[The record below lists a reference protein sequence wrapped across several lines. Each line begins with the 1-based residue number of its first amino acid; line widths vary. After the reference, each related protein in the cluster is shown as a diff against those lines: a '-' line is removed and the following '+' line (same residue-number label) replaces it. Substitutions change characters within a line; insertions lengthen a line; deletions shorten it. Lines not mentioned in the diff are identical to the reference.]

1 MNISELDVIN
11 IGRNSFDAVLFD
23 LDGVVTRTAEVHA
36 ASWKQLFD
44 GYLQH
49 ISRGSEWEPFDIER
63 DYRRYV
69 DGRPRYEGVKS
80 FLASRN
86 IDLPYGSPADPPESE
101 TICGLGNRK
110 NLFFNRQIEKDGV
123 YVYGTSVDLIRLL
136 RKNGFKTAVVTSSKN
151 CVTILKAAKIE
162 DLFDVR
168 VDGTHVAGEKLHGKP
183 EPDIFLKAAKEL
195 GTTPGRS
202 VVFEDAESGVA
213 AGKRGGFGL
222 VIGVDRTGN
231 SQRLIEQGAHLV
243 VTDLSQ
249 ITVDGDRP
257 FPALPV
263 ATLPSAL
270 DSFQEISS
278 RLKDNKIFVAL
289 DYDGTLTPIV
299 DRPEDAIISKEMRRY
314 VNDLAGVCTL
324 VVISGRDL
332 GDVRDLVGIE
342 SLIYAG
348 SHGFDI
354 SGPQGQNISFRQGDE
369 FLPLLDKAETSIRS
383 LLENIPGTS
392 VERKKYSIAVHYRL
406 AAEKDIPRVE
416 TIVDNSLAEHK
427 GLVKGSGKK
436 VFELRPGIDW
446 DKGKALLWI
455 MDALEFDLQS
465 TAPVYVGDDTTDE
478 DAFAVIGDNG
488 IGIVVSEGKAT
499 ETTAARFTLADT
511 EEVGVFL
518 QKLTRW
524 IREGGE
530 E

>member
-1 MNISELDVIN
+1 MNITGLDVN

-44 GYLQH
+44 GYLQQ
-49 ISRGSEWEPFDIER
+49 ISNGSEWKPFDIEQ

-69 DGRPRYEGVKS
+69 DGKPRYEGVRS
-80 FLASRN
+80 FLGSRN
-86 IDLPYGSPADPPESE
+86 IDLPYGSPADPPEKE

-110 NLFFNRQIEKDGV
+110 NIFFNRQLKKVGV
-123 YVYGTSVDLIRLL
+123 SVYGSSVDLIRML
-136 RKNGFKTAVVTSSKN
+136 RKKGFKTAVVTSSKN
-151 CVTILKAAKIE
+151 CVPVLRAANIE
-162 DLFDVR
+162 NLFDVR
-168 VDGTHVAGEKLHGKP
+168 VDGTHIENEGLHGKP

-213 AGKRGGFGL
+213 AGKKGGFGL

-231 SQRLIEQGAHLV
+231 RDRLLEQGAHRV

-249 ITVDGDRP
+249 ISVDGDRP
-257 FPALPV
+257 FPAMPV
-263 ATLPSAL
+263 AALPSAL
-270 DSFQEISS
+270 DSFHEISA
-278 RLKDNKIFVAL
+278 RLKGRNIFVAL

-299 DRPEDAIISKEMRRY
+299 DRPEDAVISPEMRRK

-332 GDVRDLVGIE
+332 KDVRDLVGIE

-354 SGPQGQNISFRQGDE
+354 SGPRGQDMSFRQGDE
-369 FLPLLDKAETSIRS
+369 FIPLLDKAEKAIRT
-383 LLENIPGTS
+383 LLNEIPGTS
-392 VERKKYSIAVHYRL
+392 IERKKYSIAVHYRL
-406 AAEKDIPRVE
+406 AGEEDIPRVE
-416 TIVDNSLAEHK
+416 AIVDNSLAEHE

-436 VFELRPGIDW
+436 VYELRPGIDW

-455 MDALEFDLQS
+455 MNALGFELKA
-465 TAPVYVGDDTTDE
+465 TAPVYIGDDTTDE
-478 DAFAVIGDNG
+478 DAFAVIGNHG
-488 IGIVVSEGKAT
+488 TGIVVSEGKAT
-499 ETTAARFTLADT
+499 ESTAARFTLADT
-511 EEVGVFL
+511 EEVGIFL
-518 QKLTRW
+518 QRLTTW
-524 IREGGE
+524 ISEGE
-530 E
+530 ER

>member
-1 MNISELDVIN
+1 MNISGPDVN
-11 IGRNSFDAVLFD
+11 IGRESFDAVLFD

-44 GYLQH
+44 GYLQQ
-49 ISRGSEWEPFDIER
+49 ISRNSEWKPFDIEH
-63 DYRRYV
+63 DYTRYV

-86 IDLPYGSPADPPESE
+86 IDLPYGSPADPPERE

-123 YVYGTSVDLIRLL
+123 SVYGASLDLIRLL
-136 RKNGFKTAVVTSSKN
+136 RKKGFKTAVVTSSKN
-151 CVTILKAAKIE
+151 CVTILKAANIE
-162 DLFDVR
+162 NLFDVR
-168 VDGTHVAGEKLHGKP
+168 VDGIHIANEKLHGKP
-183 EPDIFLKAAKEL
+183 EPDIFLKAAKAL

-202 VVFEDAESGVA
+202 VVFEDAESGVS
-213 AGKRGGFGL
+213 AGKKGKFGL

-231 SQRLIEQGAHLV
+231 SDRLLEKGAHQV

-263 ATLPSAL
+263 ATLPSAME
-270 DSFQEISS
+270 SFHEISA
-278 RLKDNKIFVAL
+278 RLKERKIFVAL

-299 DRPEDAIISKEMRRY
+299 DRPEDAIISREMRRK

-332 GDVRDLVGIE
+332 KDVRDLVGID

-354 SGPQGQNISFRQGDE
+354 SGPQGQNMSFRQGDE
-369 FLPLLDKAETSIRS
+369 FLPLLDKAETGIRN

-406 AAEKDIPRVE
+406 AAEKNVPRVE
-416 TIVDNSLAEHK
+416 TIVDDSLAQHE

-455 MDALEFDLQS
+455 MNALEFNPQT
-465 TAPVYVGDDTTDE
+465 TAPVYIGDDTTDE
-478 DAFAVIGDNG
+478 DAFAVIGEHG
-488 IGIVVSEGKAT
+488 TGIVVSEGKAG
-499 ETTAARFTLADT
+499 ESTAARFTLADT

-518 QKLTRW
+518 QRLTSW
-524 IREGGE
+524 ISEGE
-530 E
+530 NI